1 MTARVLTTKIILTIQ
16 MSTFSENK
24 DAKWKVLMFHHDI
37 YGSGYDHSDS
47 DGMVL
52 RTQLTSIIDEAGFDV
67 VLQGHDHTYSVI
79 DFDEVSLTVRTFDAA
94 TNEELVADGGAGSNC
109 RHHYVLWHGQDR
121 ACVCR
126 RKNI

>member
-1 MTARVLTTKIILTIQ
+1 

-52 RTQLTSIIDEAGFDV
+52 RTQLTSIMRQ
-67 VLQGHDHTYSVI
+67 VLMWCFRDMTIHIQ
-79 DFDEVSLTVRTFDAA
+79 
-94 TNEELVADGGAGSNC
+94 
-109 RHHYVLWHGQDR
+109 
-121 ACVCR
+121 
-126 RKNI
+126 

>member
-1 MTARVLTTKIILTIQ
+1 

-67 VLQGHDHTYSVI
+67 VLQ
-79 DFDEVSLTVRTFDAA
+79 
-94 TNEELVADGGAGSNC
+94 
-109 RHHYVLWHGQDR
+109 
-121 ACVCR
+121 
-126 RKNI
+126 